1 MRKVG
6 LVVSFVVIVALLLS
20 LNITWA
26 QEGAS
31 ELEIK
36 TADEAFEKADKG
48 NPDPAWKGQKLTI
61 GVYSAGP
68 R

>member
-1 MRKVG
+1 V
-6 LVVSFVVIVALLLS
+6 L
-20 LNITWA
+20 WA

-36 TADEAFEKADKG
+36 TANEAFEKADKG

-68 R
+68 RGAISGPLYF